1 MQEALFN
8 SWVEKEKRASKARK
22 RKYPHFDPKINF
34 YKNIAFFNSYFS
46 KKENVAQHSFYPFIR
61 MVIETPRFKKTDEK
75 DENGKAIRRIVP
87 KSRPLAYA
95 AHFDAYIYSYY
106 STLLTARY
114 EIKARKWGI
123 YDNVLAYLEKGAS
136 NIEFAHEVFEHI
148 KKKGQCVAL
157 AFDVSSF
164 FDGLDHEHLK
174 KMWGRVINRPKL
186 PDDHFKVY
194 KSLTDYTFVD
204 KTDLEKEFPHLVTN
218 IKNKL
223 HTKKICEPSEF
234 RTRVRKKGL
243 IKRNPFKIGVNE
255 SPRLGQMCGIPQGSP
270 ISACLSNIYMIEF
283 DIRVNEFI
291 NSLNGLYRRYCDDII
306 VVVNIEDVVTARKF
320 ILDEIKRYHLEINDS
335 KTEVTFFKTDSKGDL
350 RAYNDKEGY
359 HNLQYLGF
367 EFNGQ
372 NAYIRSSSM
381 SRYFKRLTARIRE
394 NLKAAYGKNAIGD
407 TVFRKNLYNRYTDK
421 GDRNFISYA
430 ERAAVHMQS
439 QTIEKQ
445 YKNSMKKVKAKFEK
459 KKTEFE
465 AKRNPKK
472 IMK

>member
-1 MQEALFN
+1 MEALFN
-8 SWVEKEKRASKARK
+8 SWVVKEERASKARK

-34 YKNIAFFNSYFS
+34 FKSIAFFKSYFS

-61 MVIETPRFKKTDEK
+61 MIIETPRFKKTDEK
-75 DENGKAIRRIVP
+75 DEKGKIIRKIVP
-87 KSRPLAYA
+87 KPRPLAYS
-95 AHFDAYIYSYY
+95 AHFDAFIYSYF

-114 EIKARKWGI
+114 EKKVKEKWGI

-136 NIEFAHEVFEHI
+136 NIEFSHEVFEYV
-148 KKKGQCVAL
+148 KAKGECVAL

-174 KMWGRVINRPKL
+174 KMWGRVINKPVL
-186 PDDHFKVY
+186 PIDHFKVF

-204 KTDLEKEFPHLVTN
+204 KTDLETEFPHLVENPKKKIPTN
-218 IKNKL
+218 
-223 HTKKICEPSEF
+223 KICEPSEF
-234 RTRVRKKGL
+234 RERVRKKGL
-243 IKRNPFKIGVNE
+243 IKSNPFKIAVKE
-255 SPRLGQMCGIPQGSP
+255 SSRFGQKCGIPQGSP

-283 DIRVNEFI
+283 DIRTKEAI
-291 NSLNGLYRRYCDDII
+291 SKLNGVYRRYCDDLI
-306 VVVNIEDVVTARKF
+306 VVVDIKDLETARKF
-320 ILDEIKRYHLEINDS
+320 ILDEIKRYHLEINDT
-335 KTEVTFFKTDSKGDL
+335 KTEVTYFKKNAKSEL
-350 RAYNDKEGY
+350 RAYNDKDGY

-381 SRYFKRLTARIRE
+381 SRYFKRMTSRIRE
-394 NLKAAYGKNAIGD
+394 NLKAAYGNNAIGD
-407 TVFRKNLYNRYTDK
+407 TVFRKKLHNRYTDK
-421 GDRNFISYA
+421 GERNFISYA

-439 QTIEKQ
+439 VTIERQ
-445 YKNSMKKVKAKFEK
+445 YKGSMKKVKQKFDK
-459 KKTEFE
+459 KKQEFE